1 MQPGVCFALWGFKKI
16 ISGLGDSSNYCRLA
30 GELFAACHRPWERVP
45 NGGPAARALGSGDST
60 QNKATLMV
68 SGHPDLEREGQ
79 ADAQGRPQAE
89 LVTHWSLYVPRL
101 PVGRSPPSLAQ
112 SWSPACPSFLTL
124 FFAFGCC
131 ASSPG
136 RGNCKCKSPQGGAEP
151 PSVLDSRIVLGFR
164 EARLSR
170 SSPKEQK
177 NRALEREEP
186 YQAHPGVNGKGV
198 IHPLCV
204 RTPWSWV
211 WTSHAHFADEETQT
225 QGIEL
230 WLRKYSGS

>member
-112 SWSPACPSFLTL
+112 SWSPACPSSLTL
-124 FFAFGCC
+124 FFAFG
-131 ASSPG
+131 AVPLA
-136 RGNCKCKSPQGGAEP
+136 QAEG
-151 PSVLDSRIVLGFR
+151 IVSAKVPRVGQNPHLFLILELSLG
-164 EARLSR
+164 
-170 SSPKEQK
+170 
-177 NRALEREEP
+177 LER
-186 YQAHPGVNGKGV
+186 PG
-198 IHPLCV
+198 
-204 RTPWSWV
+204 
-211 WTSHAHFADEETQT
+211 
-225 QGIEL
+225 
-230 WLRKYSGS
+230 